1 MSSTYVRFADVR
13 AFRFTSWGCSPTL
26 TDVAKPVPAGDEVLV
41 RVLAAGACHSDLHV
55 IDAAEGTFGFRPPFT
70 LGHEIAGEV
79 AALGPTASG
88 VSPGDPVAVYG
99 PWGCGECARCVAG
112 TDNYC
117 DRRGGLGWA
126 GVGLGRDGGM
136 AEYVLVP
143 SARYLVPTGDLTA
156 TQAAPL
162 TDAGLTPYHA
172 VNGLRLGDDP
182 TVAVV
187 GTGGLGHLAVQIL
200 RAVTPARVFAVDVRE
215 TALELAHESGAA
227 RTMLAR
233 PDTHRA
239 LRAANGGVGLDA
251 VLDFVGSDS
260 SLALATA
267 SLRAGGDLVVVGSAG
282 GQLTVGKGGRLPAGV
297 RVSLPFWGTRPEL
310 AEVVALARAGR
321 LRVAVE
327 EFPLSAVA
335 EALARLRAGAVRGRA
350 VLVPDQ

>member
-1 MSSTYVRFADVR
+1 MQ
-13 AFRFTSWGCSPTL
+13 AFRFTAWGSAPVL
-26 TDVAKPVPAGDEVLV
+26 TDVGQPVPAGDEVLV

-55 IDAAEGTFGFRPPFT
+55 VDAAEGTFGFRPPFT

-88 VSPGDPVAVYG
+88 VAPGDPVVVYG
-99 PWGCGECARCVAG
+99 PWGCGECARCAAG
-112 TDNYC
+112 ADNYC

-143 SARYLVPTGDLTA
+143 SARYLVPTGDLAA

-162 TDAGLTPYHA
+162 SDAGLTPYHA
-172 VNGLRLGDDP
+172 VSGLRLGDDP
-182 TVAVV
+182 TVAVI

-200 RAVTPARVFAVDVRE
+200 RAVTGARVFAVDVRE
-215 TALELAHESGAA
+215 SALELAEASGAA

-251 VLDFVGSDS
+251 VLDFVGGES
-260 SLALATA
+260 SLTMAAA
-267 SLRAGGDLVVVGSAG
+267 SVRAGGDLVVVGSAG
-282 GQLTVGKGGRLPAGV
+282 GRLTVGKGGRLPAGV

-310 AEVVALARAGR
+310 TEVVALAREGR

-327 EFPLSAVA
+327 ELPLSAAASV
-335 EALARLRAGAVRGRA
+335 LARLRAGEVRGRA
-350 VLVPDQ
+350 VLVPDR